1 MKSEIDL
8 DDIHKKAVK
17 VLALEKGGESSSDL
31 IHSYNFSL
39 EGIPTLSPNQIV
51 EYTEYVLSR
60 GLPVNLRKKFIEQ
73 FLDQLECDPNI
84 TREIYDKI
92 EDILQL
98 ATTKYNSIRRYSKDE
113 HVLGRSINK

>member
-39 EGIPTLSPNQIV
+39 EGIPTLSPKQVV
-51 EYTEYVLSR
+51 EYAKHVLIR
-60 GLPVNLRKKFIEQ
+60 GLPVDLRDEFIDQ
-73 FLDQLECDPNI
+73 FLYE
-84 TREIYDKI
+84 
-92 EDILQL
+92 
-98 ATTKYNSIRRYSKDE
+98 
-113 HVLGRSINK
+113 LGV